1 MPGKMY
7 GNPTFDCAGAQLH
20 AVCRQLATV
29 VTVDGVIDDTNIER
43 ISAFA
48 HRFVLA
54 EKPFILDL
62 SGMSSSTGQIVS
74 LMYEVD
80 ECCFHAGVEWSVIAS
95 DAVQRVL
102 RGSGVSF
109 PVAESVPDALHHFAD
124 SIDQRRRLLPLLTKK
139 TA

>member
-1 MPGKMY
+1 MY

-29 VTVDGVIDDTNIER
+29 VTVDGVVDDTNIER
-43 ISAFA
+43 LTAFVR
-48 HRFVLA
+48 RFVLP
-54 EKPFILDL
+54 EKPFALDL
-62 SGMSSSTGQIVS
+62 SGVSSCAEQIVS
-74 LMYEVD
+74 LMYDVD

-102 RGSGVSF
+102 RGSGVNV
-109 PVAESVPDALHHFAD
+109 PVAKSVPEALHHFAD
-124 SIDQRRRLLPLLTKK
+124 SIDERRRLLPLLTK